1 MLFCFGH
8 KQMKDLKLSMFAVT
22 LWFISGILTIQLL
35 LSQFVVTDGAA
46 LSSALLLKTVAIG
59 AVCGL
64 IVDTLRY
71 LSAQIS
77 LETHR
82 SLKRKRV
89 GKDMRRLL
97 EQSLGTA

>member
-1 MLFCFGH
+1 MN
-8 KQMKDLKLSMFAVT
+8 DLKLSVFSVT
-22 LWFISGILTIQLL
+22 LWFTGGILAIGWFLG
-35 LSQFVVTDGAA
+35 QFFITDGAA
-46 LSSALLLKTVAIG
+46 FSVALLMQTAAVA

-71 LSAQIS
+71 LSTQIS
-77 LETHR
+77 LKAHR

-97 EQSLGTA
+97 EQNLGTA

>member
-1 MLFCFGH
+1 MN
-8 KQMKDLKLSMFAVT
+8 DLKLSMFAVT
-22 LWFISGILTIQLL
+22 LWFTGGILVIQLL
-35 LSQFVVTDGAA
+35 LSQFVITDGAA

-71 LSAQIS
+71 LSTQIS
-77 LETHR
+77 LESHR
-82 SLKRKRV
+82 NLKCKRV

-97 EQSLGTA
+97 ERSLGAA